1 MHLFK
6 VSHAIAR
13 LVSIYLRQNLR
24 TPKGAVMRFNQ
35 FKCHSLA
42 TLSILAVTA
51 AFSPTL
57 LASENEQF
65 EIGKQKAKVCMT
77 CHGADGIST
86 QDPYPNLRGQKMGYL
101 ISSLKDYQTRERT
114 SGLAVL
120 MQQQADALSDQDIR
134 DIAYFYSQLGNESQP

>member
-1 MHLFK
+1 M
-6 VSHAIAR
+6 S
-13 LVSIYLRQNLR
+13 
-24 TPKGAVMRFNQ
+24 FNQ